1 MLVKTISSILL
12 LAWLINLAIPVV
24 LSLGGSLINFMFRSE
39 IPFVKWAESYQ
50 EFKYGW
56 LFGPY
61 MEGDDHA
68 IAFFMLDLIVGFIVT
83 LISLWLIEQSIV
95 VWLIIAMPF
104 IVRFITGL
112 IKK

>member
-1 MLVKTISSILL
+1 MLVKTLGAILL
-12 LAWLINLAIPVV
+12 FVWLANLAIPVV
-24 LSLGGSLINFMFRSE
+24 LSLGGSLINFMFRTE
-39 IPFVKWAESYQ
+39 IPFIKWAEKYQ
-50 EFKYGW
+50 ELKYGW
-56 LFGPY
+56 LFTHY
-61 MEGDDHA
+61 MEADDHA